1 MAESVGLP
9 HLQFWLSARGTD
21 HFFKLILWVKIG
33 QKRPDKRKKFHP
45 LATASSPSQAVP
57 ASEWLGKHTGLM
69 FSGERLP
76 SKTTSTLSY
85 VDVTTCEVHCE
96 GQVDEGE
103 VVVQVELAPARMSE
117 EVGGDNLGNDFKEC

>member
-1 MAESVGLP
+1 MGKKGPIRE
-9 HLQFWLSARGTD
+9 
-21 HFFKLILWVKIG
+21 KI
-33 QKRPDKRKKFHP
+33 RSHP

-85 VDVTTCEVHCE
+85 VELWSTTCEVHCE

-117 EVGGDNLGNDFKEC
+117 EVGRDNLGNDFKEC

>member
-1 MAESVGLP
+1 MA
-9 HLQFWLSARGTD
+9 
-21 HFFKLILWVKIG
+21 G
-33 QKRPDKRKKFHP
+33 QAHRPDV
-45 LATASSPSQAVP
+45 LWGAAAVKDNFY
-57 ASEWLGKHTGLM
+57 SLLCGL
-69 FSGERLP
+69 
-76 SKTTSTLSY
+76 

>member
-1 MAESVGLP
+1 ME
-9 HLQFWLSARGTD
+9 
-21 HFFKLILWVKIG
+21 IG
-33 QKRPDKRKKFHP
+33 QKRPDKRKKSHP

-76 SKTTSTLSY
+76 SKTTSALSSY

-96 GQVDEGE
+96 GQVDESE

>member
-1 MAESVGLP
+1 MGENWA
-9 HLQFWLSARGTD
+9 
-21 HFFKLILWVKIG
+21 
-33 QKRPDKRKKFHP
+33 KRPDKRKKSLGCSRSHP

-76 SKTTSTLSY
+76 SKTFSIPSSY

-96 GQVDEGE
+96 GQVDESE

-117 EVGGDNLGNDFKEC
+117 EVGGDNLGKDFKEC